1 MSTLKEIDFGVGAS
15 QQEKQLANYF
25 YRSGSFEQASSDKTY
40 LVLGGKGAGKSA
52 IFRMLEELQRE
63 IPIFSDPNVFL
74 KDEPRLRDLWA
85 TLQAHGITSKA
96 TLWRFYVASLIV
108 EVCIGHPKMQPDLE
122 KEYQRFLVR
131 WGLVREIPTPWQA
144 MKNLKVSVG
153 FGGYL
158 KTEVPPSSR
167 LNTNEIEYVI
177 ISADKWLDS
186 IGADFW
192 ICLDSL
198 DEVSSNG
205 PSQDETEELLSSLM
219 RTVGE
224 LIRLKRI
231 RFKLFFRTDIYQALT
246 YVNKDHFSGLKLE
259 LQWSRE
265 DLAIMLGHRV
275 QVLHPENKEALDYP
289 TTRRWIDEVF
299 GWPTEGLLT
308 SFDGLYETM
317 RDGNGD
323 VLPRDMI
330 NFCIAAQKIQLGLDI
345 QGIEKP
351 SGTKLISP
359 KAIRD
364 AFLQTA
370 ASKLNDFLQVFQNFS
385 ETYNQLKG
393 SPQSRFNRA
402 DLSKA
407 IGKDD
412 PLDAGLVIA
421 DLVRVGALGIMD
433 NRSVNRSD
441 DFAIP
446 TLYAIALKIGD
457 SHGRI

>member
-1 MSTLKEIDFGVGAS
+1 M
-15 QQEKQLANYF
+15 
-25 YRSGSFEQASSDKTY
+25 
-40 LVLGGKGAGKSA
+40 
-52 IFRMLEELQRE
+52 
-63 IPIFSDPNVFL
+63 P
-74 KDEPRLRDLWA
+74 
-85 TLQAHGITSKA
+85 
-96 TLWRFYVASLIV
+96 
-108 EVCIGHPKMQPDLE
+108 PDLE
-122 KEYQRFLVR
+122 KQYQRFLVR

-144 MKNLKVSVG
+144 MKKIKFSVG
-153 FGGYL
+153 FGSYF
-158 KTEVPPSSR
+158 KTEVPPSSP
-167 LNTNEIEYVI
+167 LSTNEIEYVI
-177 ISADKWLDS
+177 ISADNWLDS
-186 IGADFW
+186 IGAEIW

-198 DEVSSNG
+198 DEVSCNG

-224 LIRLKRI
+224 LIKLKRI

-265 DLAIMLGHRV
+265 DLAIMLGHRLAG
-275 QVLHPENKEALDYP
+275 LHPDYKDSLDYP
-289 TTRRWIDEVF
+289 TSKIWIDEVF
-299 GWPTEGLLT
+299 DWPTEGLLT

-330 NFCIAAQKIQLGLDI
+330 NFCIAAQKIQLTFDI

-351 SGTKLISP
+351 AGAKLISS
-359 KAIRD
+359 KAIRE

-402 DLSKA
+402 DLAKA
-407 IGKDD
+407 LGKDI
-412 PLDAGLVIA
+412 LDAGLIIA

-441 DFAIP
+441 DFEIP
-446 TLYAIALKIGD
+446 MLYAIALKIGD
-457 SHGRI
+457 SNARV

>member
-1 MSTLKEIDFGVGAS
+1 MSLKSIDFGVGAS
-15 QQEKQLANYF
+15 QQEKHLADYF
-25 YRSGSFEQASSDKTY
+25 YRSGSFEQATSEKTY

-52 IFRMLEELQRE
+52 IFRMLGELQSE
-63 IPIFSDPNVFL
+63 IPIFRDPNVFL
-74 KDEPRLRDLWA
+74 ADEPRLRDLWA
-85 TLQAHGITSKA
+85 TLQTHRISSKA
-96 TLWRFYVASLIV
+96 TLWRFYVASLIIELCV
-108 EVCIGHPKMQPDLE
+108 GHPKMPPELK
-122 KEYQRFLVR
+122 KEYERFLVR

-144 MKNLKVSVG
+144 MKRMKFSVG

-158 KTEVPPSSR
+158 KTEVPPSSP
-167 LNTNEIEYVI
+167 LSTNEIEYVI

-186 IGADFW
+186 IGAEIW

-198 DEVSSNG
+198 DEVSCNG

-231 RFKLFFRTDIYQALT
+231 RLKLFFRTDIYQALT

-265 DLAIMLGHRV
+265 DLAIMVGHRLR
-275 QVLHPENKEALDYP
+275 VLHPDFTGTVDYP
-289 TTRRWIDEVF
+289 TSKVWIDEVF
-299 GWPTEGLLT
+299 DWPANGLLT
-308 SFDGLYETM
+308 SFDGLYDTM

-330 NFCIAAQKIQLGLDI
+330 NFCIAAQKIQLAFDI
-345 QGIEKP
+345 QGVEKP
-351 SGTKLISP
+351 PAGKLISA

-364 AFLQTA
+364 AFLRTA
-370 ASKLNDFLQVFQNFS
+370 DSKLNDFLQVFQNFS

-393 SPQSRFNRA
+393 SPQSRFNRV
-402 DLSKA
+402 DLAKA
-407 IGKDD
+407 IGKED
-412 PLDAGLVIA
+412 PLDAGLVIV

-433 NRSVNRSD
+433 NRSVNKSD

-446 TLYAIALKIGD
+446 MLYAIALKIGD
-457 SHGRI
+457 SNARI